1 MNEIKICP
9 IGKIV
14 NGSEIKIVLD
24 QKYAEALKGL
34 DGFSHVQI
42 LWWMGGLP
50 PIWNERTNRFYKKCG
65 YTEIGRDD
73 ESVYY
78 EKRASQSS
86 ACTQRAL

>member
-42 LWWMGGLP
+42 LWWMGGCD
-50 PIWNERTNRFYKKCG
+50 NEDDRNVVVEEKPYKNG
-65 YTEIGRDD
+65 PDEI
-73 ESVYY
+73 
-78 EKRASQSS
+78 
-86 ACTQRAL
+86 

>member
-34 DGFSHVQI
+34 DLKPYTPSIDRVENPKTPDWCSH
-42 LWWMGGLP
+42 WP
-50 PIWNERTNRFYKKCG
+50 KSYE
-65 YTEIGRDD
+65 
-73 ESVYY
+73 ES
-78 EKRASQSS
+78 ESFDWGAEFNF
-86 ACTQRAL
+86 